1 MATTVEGADTIFFL
15 QGDLIWI
22 GQTGHLSKLIGA
34 DRFNID

>member
-1 MATTVEGADTIFFL
+1 MATAIESADTILFL